1 MNNQEFLTSQLI
13 TYLGNKRKLIPFIDE
28 TINEIIKNDNRLA
41 KKESNKI
48 NFFDIFSGSG
58 VVSRYAKQKGFNV
71 FTNDLEIYSKI
82 INEAILNT
90 TETENEI
97 RFKKIATKL
106 RKKIKSDFLNDN
118 YQLVLNYLNSLTEP
132 KKIENRYFSL
142 HYAPKNTD
150 NVDFNTERLFYTT
163 ENALKIDAIVEK
175 INDKNIFDK
184 KSKNIILT
192 SLMYNMTKH
201 INTSGT
207 MKGFHNGWGGKTK
220 SALNRILSSIKLEK
234 LIFHGN
240 NKTKI
245 FQDYS
250 EILFKK
256 YKLKKMD
263 IIYADPPYNQHQYS
277 ANYNHLT
284 TICKNDKYLPGDVVI
299 GSRAGIRKDHNR
311 SDFCKSK
318 KNEDNIKIAYVAFN
332 NFIKSIKT
340 KYLILSYNNEGILSV
355 NELIEI
361 LSNNCNNMIKVK
373 KQEYSK
379 FKGGKNHKGNKN
391 VIEYLIIVEFN
402 KSQKNDDLDFVK
414 NELKKHKIRH
424 ETIGKTV
431 EYNDIPQNLIKAED
445 KKSIIIV
452 SGKNKFS
459 IDKETQCIKEIF
471 FFDDLDFEVFTKMI
485 RGEDKQRRQK
495 KAA

>member
-1 MNNQEFLTSQLI
+1 MNNKDFLTSQLI

-28 TINEIIKNDNRLA
+28 TVNEIITNDNRLS
-41 KKESNKI
+41 KKGSSKI

-58 VVSRYAKQKGFNV
+58 VVSRYAKMKGFNV
-71 FTNDLEIYSKI
+71 FSNDLELYSKI

-90 TETENEI
+90 SESKNEL
-97 RFKKIATKL
+97 RFKKIAFKL
-106 RKKIKSDFLNDN
+106 RKKMPNECLTDS
-118 YQLVLNYLNSLTEP
+118 YQQVLNYLNGLTEP
-132 KKIENRYFSL
+132 KHIENRYFSL

-150 NVDFNTERLFYTT
+150 NVDFDNERLFYTT

-220 SALNRILSSIKLEK
+220 SALNRILSTIKLEK
-234 LIFHGN
+234 LIFHGDR
-240 NKTKI
+240 KIKI

-250 EILFKK
+250 ELLFNK
-256 YKLKKMD
+256 YQLKKMD

-284 TICKNDKYLPGDVVI
+284 TICKNDKYLPGDVVL

-318 KNEDNIKIAYVAFN
+318 RNEDNVKIAYVAFN

-361 LSNNCNNMIKVK
+361 LSNNCSNIIKVK

-379 FKGGKNHKGNKN
+379 FKGGKNNKGNKN

-402 KSQKNDDLDFVK
+402 KCQKANDLETVK
-414 NELKKHKIRH
+414 DELTKHKIRH

-431 EYNDIPQNLIKAED
+431 DCKDIPQNIIKSED
-445 KKSIIIV
+445 TKSIIIV
-452 SGKNKFS
+452 SGGNKFS
-459 IDKETQCIKEIF
+459 IDKKTQSINEIF
-471 FFDDLDFEVFTKMI
+471 FLDYLDLDVFNKMI
-485 RGEDKQRRQK
+485 IVEDKQKKHK